1 MENRGTKEIKGKG
14 DLTEEVQLIDKKSK
28 SKVVGSK
35 REKKKSV
42 R

>member
-1 MENRGTKEIKGKG
+1 MENRGTKEIKGKE
-14 DLTEEVQLIDKKSK
+14 DLIEAQLIDKKSK